1 MIKDFD
7 KYQETCGRTALMRDA
22 FIKRPDDYNGRTI
35 TSIANEFGVSRRLA
49 RENCN
54 RCGITFFKMSGKQ
67 YSARDKFYDWLSKNE
82 GRIQS
87 LTISQIAREA
97 EISVKTASK
106 CYRTLDVARQ
116 KRAGRP
122 PLPKSSIRTS
132 PLNSKRYE
140 WEFKE
145 YCEAPLE
152 RDDEYFDVI
161 MKNGALG
168 ISLAGDYWKRYRE
181 IAAKKWRDGDNSVD
195 LTRRRGRR
203 RLEEDEEEDNERFAP
218 HGYI

>member
-1 MIKDFD
+1 
-7 KYQETCGRTALMRDA
+7 MRDA

-35 TSIANEFGVSRRLA
+35 ASIANEFGVSRRLV

-54 RCGITFFKMSGKQ
+54 RCGITFFKMTGKQ
-67 YSARDKFYDWLSKNE
+67 YAARDKFYDWLAKNE

-87 LTISQIAREA
+87 LSISQIAREA

-106 CYRTLDVARQ
+106 CYRTLDVARP

-122 PLPKSSIRTS
+122 PLPKSCSRTS

-145 YCEAPLE
+145 YCE
-152 RDDEYFDVI
+152 
-161 MKNGALG
+161 
-168 ISLAGDYWKRYRE
+168 
-181 IAAKKWRDGDNSVD
+181 IAAKKWREGDNNVD